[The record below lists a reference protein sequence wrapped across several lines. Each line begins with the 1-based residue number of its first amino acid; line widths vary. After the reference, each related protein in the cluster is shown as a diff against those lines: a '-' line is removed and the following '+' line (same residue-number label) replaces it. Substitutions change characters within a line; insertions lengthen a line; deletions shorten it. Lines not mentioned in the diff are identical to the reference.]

1 METINLKNTDTD
13 TLGSMVGAL
22 FGALHGDSWIP
33 IELRGVQD
41 YKVFE
46 QLIVWL
52 LEGKEIFDEKQQYRL
67 FSCEQ
72 VSKLTIGEMI
82 EVLPFGKLE
91 LIEIRNEKTFSR
103 NMYAVTFVCRTGYGQ
118 TIFATKV
125 GRNSQEDR
133 QKSADQI
140 SEPSFDLRINK
151 AVIIELGTIF
161 NNVRSTCDFVEIV
174 TSLMKLIEQR
184 ESLSKEFID
193 YYKEKWKKYRITK
206 KQMEM
211 AYKLL
216 MK

>member
-1 METINLKNTDTD
+1 
-13 TLGSMVGAL
+13 MVGAL

>member
-1 METINLKNTDTD
+1 MLFR
-13 TLGSMVGAL
+13 SMVGAL

>member
-1 METINLKNTDTD
+1 
-13 TLGSMVGAL
+13 MVGAL

-133 QKSADQI
+133 QK
-140 SEPSFDLRINK
+140 
-151 AVIIELGTIF
+151 V
-161 NNVRSTCDFVEIV
+161 
-174 TSLMKLIEQR
+174 LI
-184 ESLSKEFID
+184 
-193 YYKEKWKKYRITK
+193 KYQNLHLT
-206 KQMEM
+206 
-211 AYKLL
+211 
-216 MK
+216 

>member
-1 METINLKNTDTD
+1 
-13 TLGSMVGAL
+13 
-22 FGALHGDSWIP
+22 
-33 IELRGVQD
+33 
-41 YKVFE
+41 
-46 QLIVWL
+46 
-52 LEGKEIFDEKQQYRL
+52 
-67 FSCEQ
+67 
-72 VSKLTIGEMI
+72 
-82 EVLPFGKLE
+82 
-91 LIEIRNEKTFSR
+91 
-103 NMYAVTFVCRTGYGQ
+103 MYAVTFVCRTGYGQ

-125 GRNSQEDR
+125 RRNRQEGR

-151 AVIIELGTIF
+151 TVLIELGTIF
-161 NNVRSTCDFVEIV
+161 SNVRSTCDFVEIL

-216 MK
+216 NTFSYL

>member
-1 METINLKNTDTD
+1 
-13 TLGSMVGAL
+13 
-22 FGALHGDSWIP
+22 
-33 IELRGVQD
+33 
-41 YKVFE
+41 
-46 QLIVWL
+46 
-52 LEGKEIFDEKQQYRL
+52 
-67 FSCEQ
+67 
-72 VSKLTIGEMI
+72 
-82 EVLPFGKLE
+82 
-91 LIEIRNEKTFSR
+91 
-103 NMYAVTFVCRTGYGQ
+103 MYAVTFACGGLGYGQ
-118 TIFATKV
+118 TILATKV

-206 KQMEM
+206 KQIKEM

>member
-1 METINLKNTDTD
+1 MKRH
-13 TLGSMVGAL
+13 
-22 FGALHGDSWIP
+22 F
-33 IELRGVQD
+33 R
-41 YKVFE
+41 
-46 QLIVWL
+46 
-52 LEGKEIFDEKQQYRL
+52 EI
-67 FSCEQ
+67 
-72 VSKLTIGEMI
+72 
-82 EVLPFGKLE
+82 
-91 LIEIRNEKTFSR
+91 
-103 NMYAVTFVCRTGYGQ
+103 TFVCRTGYGQ